1 MKNYA
6 LIENGI
12 VINISIADNDWDSTG
27 WVEYQSAGIG
37 WHYDGTGFYAPQPF
51 ASWTLDDKYQWQ
63 PPVARPVDDKF
74 YTWSE
79 ETLNWVEVDLG
90 G

>member
-37 WHYDGTGFYAPQPF
+37 WHYDGVRFYAPQPF
-51 ASWTLDDKYQWQ
+51 PSWTLDEAYQWQ
-63 PPVARPVDDKF
+63 PPVPYPTDDEMYQWNEAKLR
-74 YTWSE
+74 W
-79 ETLNWVEVDLG
+79 DLSSL
-90 G
+90 